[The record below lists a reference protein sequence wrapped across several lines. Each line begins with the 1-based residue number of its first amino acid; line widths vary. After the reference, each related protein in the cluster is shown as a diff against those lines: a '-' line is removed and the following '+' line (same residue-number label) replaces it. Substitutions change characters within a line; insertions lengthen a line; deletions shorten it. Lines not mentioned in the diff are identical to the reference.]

1 MRLSASG
8 NNHTLI
14 LQEIEAHFEA
24 LKKAVGH
31 YLISDTDIP
40 MEKIVGNLLIKNKST
55 LSTAESCTG
64 GYIAHLLTSI
74 PGASEFYKGS
84 IVSYANEIK
93 QQLLHVS
100 ENVLLNQG
108 AVSEATV
115 SKMASECLKMM
126 NTDFCIAVSGIMGP
140 EGGTLEKPV
149 GTVWMA
155 VANKNV
161 VKTQL
166 IHLRYDR
173 ERNISLTAMNALNFL
188 RMLIV
193 DNP

>member
-1 MRLSASG
+1 
-8 NNHTLI
+8 
-14 LQEIEAHFEA
+14 
-24 LKKAVGH
+24 
-31 YLISDTDIP
+31 
-40 MEKIVGNLLIKNKST
+40 
-55 LSTAESCTG
+55 
-64 GYIAHLLTSI
+64 
-74 PGASEFYKGS
+74 
-84 IVSYANEIK
+84 
-93 QQLLHVS
+93 
-100 ENVLLNQG
+100 
-108 AVSEATV
+108 
-115 SKMASECLKMM
+115 MM